1 MDFGSANGGR
11 HTELGGV
18 LNSNQNSNQDLNVE
32 LLAGPTSNSVTT
44 PVVTLLLRQTFSTS
58 VSSLGSIQPALGDIT
73 SSGGDIMDLSGNA
86 YNVPASNQWYQVLA
100 WAGN

>member
-1 MDFGSANGGR
+1 M
-11 HTELGGV
+11 
-18 LNSNQNSNQDLNVE
+18 E

-44 PVVTLLLRQTFSTS
+44 PVVTLLLSQTFSTS

-73 SSGGDIMDLSGNA
+73 SSGGDIMDLSGDA

-100 WAGN
+100 WTGNYNSYAAAQNSGSAFFGSSH